1 MNYPLIRLV
10 AWGSLALVA
19 ILTLAPIGL
28 RPTSAFSPTLER
40 FGSFAVVGLAFALAY
55 PRQFLLAAFIAMGAA
70 LALEALQVLTPT
82 RHGRLF
88 DAAVKLAGSTT
99 GLLIG
104 LAWQRYAAEASLR
117 LAASVQDLFARFKNF
132 G

>member
-1 MNYPLIRLV
+1 MNFRLLRFV
-10 AWGSLALVA
+10 AWSSLALVA
-19 ILTLAPIGL
+19 ILTLAPLGF
-28 RPTSAFSPTLER
+28 RPTSAFPPTVER
-40 FGSFAVVGLAFALAY
+40 FGSFAAIGLAFALAY

-70 LALEALQVLTPT
+70 VALEALQVLAPT

-104 LAWQRYAAEASLR
+104 LAWQRYAADAGWK
-117 LAASVQDLFARFKNF
+117 LAASVQGLFARLRNF